1 MGVAEEEEEE
11 KEEEVSCSPHSVHRH
26 VLTNVNSPS
35 SLFGKLARLCMCVC
49 VVCVCVCVYVCV
61 CGWVGEEQ
69 QGVPTAGPQL
79 GLTRIVPPVWI
90 LNGRSI

>member
-1 MGVAEEEEEE
+1 MS
-11 KEEEVSCSPHSVHRH
+11 VSCSSIPHSVLRH

-49 VVCVCVCVYVCV
+49 VWCVCVCV
-61 CGWVGEEQ
+61 GGSVGEEQ
-69 QGVPTAGPQL
+69 QGVPTAGSQL